1 MGLSEQ
7 LENFRKHH
15 AWIRAYTLQLLDD
28 LSEDQWYWSPDSAVT
43 HAAWQAGHIAMA
55 QYGLTLF
62 RQRGRKL
69 EDSELMSGKFRKKF
83 MKGTKPTA
91 AREDYPNPGEI
102 REVLDA
108 VNRQMLVELSEFD
121 NPEHLGELIE
131 EPNAGFGNKLGALMF
146 ACDHEMLHAGQI
158 GLLRRLMGKEPL
170 R

>member
-1 MGLSEQ
+1 MELSET
-7 LENFRKHH
+7 LERFRKHH
-15 AWIRAYTLQLLDD
+15 AWVRAYTLQLLDD
-28 LSEDQWYWSPDSAVT
+28 LTEDQWYWSPDSAVT

-83 MKGTKPTA
+83 MKGTQPTSN
-91 AREDYPNPGEI
+91 REDYPSPDEI
-102 REVLDA
+102 KTVLEA
-108 VNRQMLVELSEFD
+108 VNQQMLSELAEFD
-121 NPEHLGELIE
+121 SPDHWNEPID
-131 EPNAGFGNKLGALMF
+131 EPNAGFGNKLGALVF

-158 GLLRRLMGKEPL
+158 GLLRRLMGKQPI

>member
-1 MGLSEQ
+1 MALSEQ

-15 AWIRAYTLQLLDD
+15 AWVRAYTLQMLDD
-28 LSEDQWYWSPDSAVT
+28 LSDDEWYWSPDSAVT

-62 RQRGRKL
+62 RQRGRNL
-69 EDSELMSGKFRKKF
+69 EDNELMSGKFRKKF
-83 MKGTKPTA
+83 MKGTQPTA
-91 AREDYPNPGEI
+91 NREDYPAPDEI
-102 REVLDA
+102 RKVLDA
-108 VNRQMLVELSEFD
+108 VNQRMLVELAAFD
-121 NPEHLGELIE
+121 SPDHLHEEIG

-158 GLLRRLMGKEPL
+158 GLLRRLMGKSPL

>member
-1 MGLSEQ
+1 MPLSEQ

-15 AWIRAYTLQLLDD
+15 AWVRAYMLELLDD
-28 LSEDQWYWSPDSAVT
+28 LSDDDWYWSPNSAIT
-43 HAAWQAGHIAMA
+43 HVAWQAGHIAMA

-69 EDSELMSGKFRKKF
+69 EDNQLMSGKFRKKF
-83 MKGTKPTA
+83 MKGTQPTA
-91 AREDYPNPGEI
+91 NREDYPAPDEI
-102 REVLDA
+102 REVLRT
-108 VNRQMLVELSEFD
+108 VNQQMLTELADFD
-121 NPEHLGELIE
+121 CPEHLGELID

-158 GLLRRLMGKEPL
+158 GLLRRLMGKQPL

>member
-1 MGLSEQ
+1 MELNEQ

-15 AWIRAYTLQLLDD
+15 AWIREYTLQLLDD
-28 LSEDQWYWSPDSAVT
+28 LSDDQWYWSPDSAVT

-62 RQRGRKL
+62 RQRGRKS
-69 EDSELMSGKFRKKF
+69 EDGELMTGKFRKKF
-83 MKGTKPTA
+83 MKGTQPTA
-91 AREDYPNPGEI
+91 NREDYPSPGEI

-108 VNRQMLVELSEFD
+108 VNRQMLSELADFD
-121 NPEHLGELIE
+121 NSDHLGELID
-131 EPNAGFGNKLGALMF
+131 EPNAGFGDKLGAFMF

-158 GLLRRLMGKEPL
+158 GLLRRLMGKQPL